1 MNYRLGIVVA
11 LFGVVFLTLAR
22 PALATPGNDLF
33 ANASVVGA
41 VPFTDTLSTVGA
53 TTEPLENINPCASI
67 GATVWYRFTPS
78 ASGVYQADT
87 FGSAGGMDTVLAVY
101 TGAALSSLI
110 KLGCNDDAVGLHS
123 KVEFTASAGTAYHIQ
138 AGELGGATGNLQV
151 NVSAPPPINDAFSAA
166 KLVNALPFAD
176 SVTTTAATTEPG
188 EPLSCG
194 PATKTVWYRFA
205 PGVSA
210 LYRVGT
216 AGSSFPPTVAA
227 YSGSSLAGLTR
238 LSCATTGSAEF
249 AATVGGQYRVQ
260 AGGVAGGSGGLVV
273 TLARA
278 APAHD
283 AFAAARAIGAAP
295 YADETHTVD
304 ATDEPGEPS
313 PCGSGNGVAVWYAFT
328 APIGGTYQ
336 IDTIGSDFDTVIA
349 VYQGPALD
357 SLSAVACNDD
367 FGGEQSVVE
376 FPAAPGSTY
385 RIQAGGFTGDTGLLR
400 LHLTFIAES
409 TPTATPTSS
418 PTFTSTF
425 TATPTATNT
434 PSPTTTRTPTAAAT
448 ATATNTVLS
457 DTDSDGIPDTTDN
470 CPTVANPSQ
479 VNADAANTA
488 ANRPGA
494 DAFGD
499 ACDGD
504 IDGDGYSNAQEA
516 ALVPGKNPNAYCDI
530 MRADVDSDRA
540 VTILDMTLVAGQ
552 FLANVPPAPERL
564 KQDADNAITILDLT
578 KMANLFLEHVSACP

>member
-78 ASGVYQADT
+78 ASGVYRADT

-110 KLGCNDDAVGLHS
+110 KLGCNDDAVGPAFKGRVHRVRRYGLSHTGRRTRRRNR
-123 KVEFTASAGTAYHIQ
+123 ESAGERQRA
-138 AGELGGATGNLQV
+138 
-151 NVSAPPPINDAFSAA
+151 SPINDAFSAA

-249 AATVGGQYRVQ
+249 AATVGGQYRVR

-278 APAHD
+278 ALAHD

-376 FPAAPGSTY
+376 FPAAPIHVSDPSG
-385 RIQAGGFTGDTGLLR
+385 R
-400 LHLTFIAES
+400 LHGRYGPSS
-409 TPTATPTSS
+409 TAPDLHRRVDANGHAHQQSHIHVHLHR
-418 PTFTSTF
+418 
-425 TATPTATNT
+425 NT
-434 PSPTTTRTPTAAAT
+434 
-448 ATATNTVLS
+448 
-457 DTDSDGIPDTTDN
+457 DGHQHAIPDHNT
-470 CPTVANPSQ
+470 
-479 VNADAANTA
+479 NADG
-488 ANRPGA
+488 R
-494 DAFGD
+494 GD
-499 ACDGD
+499 RDGHQH
-504 IDGDGYSNAQEA
+504 G
-516 ALVPGKNPNAYCDI
+516 LV
-530 MRADVDSDRA
+530 
-540 VTILDMTLVAGQ
+540 
-552 FLANVPPAPERL
+552 
-564 KQDADNAITILDLT
+564 
-578 KMANLFLEHVSACP
+578 